1 MNFRLLIDLSKAAVS
16 GWKQDFAPSMGAAL
30 AYYTVFSIAPLLIIA
45 IAIAALAFGQQAAQ
59 HEILAQ
65 ARDLMGAE
73 GAAVLES
80 MLNNAQKPGEG
91 ILAATLSVITLIVG
105 SIGVFNELETDLNR
119 IWKVD
124 TTGRAGIMGFIRDR
138 VLSFGM
144 VIAIGFLLLIS
155 LVVNAALAAGG
166 RYWAELFPGLE
177 AILQVANFMVS
188 FAVITAAFAIVYKF
202 LPQTRIAWKD
212 VWAGAAITA
221 LLFTVGRFLIALYIG
236 KTSTSSSYGAA
247 GALVVLLVWVY
258 YSAQI
263 FLLGAEFTK
272 VYADRHGSL
281 RGAEK
286 KGPIDAAA

>member
-1 MNFRLLIDLSKAAVS
+1 MNFRLLIDLSKAAVA

-59 HEILAQ
+59 QEILGQ

-80 MLNNAQKPGEG
+80 MLTNAQKPGEG

-177 AILQVANFMVS
+177 AILQVANFVVS
-188 FAVITAAFAIVYKF
+188 FGVITAAFAIIYKF
-202 LPQTRIAWKD
+202 LPQTRIAWQD

-286 KGPIDAAA
+286 KGQIAAAA